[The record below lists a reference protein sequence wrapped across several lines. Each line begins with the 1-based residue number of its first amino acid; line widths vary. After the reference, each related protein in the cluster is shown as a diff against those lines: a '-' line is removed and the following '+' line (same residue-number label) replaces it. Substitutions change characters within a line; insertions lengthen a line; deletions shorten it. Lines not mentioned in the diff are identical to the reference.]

1 MSFFVASFDRLNKNC
16 AGLYCCQ
23 YFILFYLYCCCFC
36 CDFLLFFPYCCYYS
50 FYNFFYYY
58 SYNYFNLKKYSTSS
72 LPTTNPFF
80 SSTNWYNPSCN
91 TVDVNKNGCRTFINI
106 PTNEDIYPL
115 LYKEIF
121 VPKLFPI
128 HSIVF
133 YMSSM

>member
-23 YFILFYLYCCCFC
+23 YFINIYLYLCLYFY
-36 CDFLLFFPYCCYYS
+36 FYYYGD
-50 FYNFFYYY
+50 FYNFSDDYCFYYY
-58 SYNYFNLKKYSTSS
+58 PSLKKYSTSS
-72 LPTTNPFF
+72 LSTTNPFF

-91 TVDVNKNGCRTFINI
+91 TVDVNKNGCRTFTIN
-106 PTNEDIYPL
+106 PTNEDTYPL

-121 VPKLFPI
+121 VPKLFPT

-133 YMSSM
+133 YMS